1 MSFNESNT
9 VEQLILDAATR
20 IGLGG
25 SVVAE
30 PQAGYGLEL
39 KPSRWTFATPT
50 EVPRQVADVLVE
62 PWLREAL
69 LKLNPEIAAQPDR
82 ADEVFYQL
90 RAILLSVHS
99 DGLVRANEHFT
110 AWLRGEK
117 TLPFG
122 PNGEHV
128 PIRLLDREHPANNR
142 LTVTNQWTY
151 VAGSV
156 NKRFD
161 VVFLVNGLPLVV
173 GEAKTPTRN
182 AVTWFDGAHQVHAIY
197 EKEVPAMFVPNV
209 FSFATEGKCLRYGSI
224 RMPLDLWGPWR
235 DEDNQ
240 QEGELKHVKATVE
253 SLMRPEVVLDILQHF
268 TLFSTDKKHRRIK
281 QICRYQQFDTVN
293 KMVARVVAGHP
304 KKGLIW
310 HFQGSGKSLL
320 MVFAAQKLRL
330 HPKLANPTVLIVV
343 DRIDL
348 DTQITAT
355 FNASDVPNMV
365 AVPDRQMLHD
375 ALKQDVRKVLIT
387 TIHKFAEAN
396 GVLNERSNIIVMV
409 DEAHR
414 TQEGDLGR
422 QMRGALPN
430 AFLFGLTGTPINR
443 SDKNTFWAFGADED
457 EHGYMSRYSFQDS
470 IRDKATLPLH
480 FEAPEV
486 KLKIDKTAIDEAFTG
501 ITDELSEQDRDDL
514 AKRAA
519 KMAVLVK
526 NPERVQAVV
535 RYIVQHYQQ
544 KVEPNNF
551 KAQVVTFDRE
561 CCVLYKQVFDELLP
575 PEASAVVFSSSPT
588 DPREWD
594 AHKRDKDAEEKLLDN
609 FRDPNHPLKFLIVT
623 NKLLTGFDA
632 PILQAM
638 YLDKPLKDHNLL
650 QAICRTNRVYGQ
662 EKTHGLIVDFI
673 GIFDDVA
680 RALHF
685 DEKSMQQV
693 VSNIDELRKALPI
706 QMKAC
711 LDFFPNV
718 DRTVAGYEGL
728 LAAQQCLPDNA
739 VRDRFAAQFTVIGTI
754 WEALSP
760 DPCLAPY
767 ATDYRWLAKVYESV
781 KPPSGNGKLLWHM
794 LGAKTID
801 LINEN
806 VHVEAVRDDLEA
818 LVLDTDK
825 IEDALKDLDAKKRAQ
840 QVEIRLVARLQKHK
854 GNPKFTELGE
864 RLEKIKE
871 RHEQGFMT
879 SLEFLKE
886 ILDLAKDTVEAE
898 NATDPEEDRDRAKE
912 ALTELFNEAKG
923 TNTHIIVERIVSD
936 IDAIVKTVRFD
947 GWKTTTAGER
957 EVQQA
962 LRRTLLKY
970 QLHRDQ
976 ELFDKAYGYIREY
989 Y

>member
-9 VEQLILDAATR
+9 VEQLILDASTG

-50 EVPRQVADVLVE
+50 EVPRQAADVLVE

-161 VVFLVNGLPLVV
+161 VVFLVNGIPLVI

-355 FNASDVPNMV
+355 FNASDVPNMIRV
-365 AVPDRQMLHD
+365 DNRHELQNL
-375 ALKQDVRKVLIT
+375 LKQDVRKVMIT
-387 TIHKFAEAN
+387 TIHKFGERDQSVPDFQSGQEDTYPGKMPWDTLDPFPNKMPWDTLVPIDLLPGETFPPNFNLFDPYEEVKVSYDNLPHWRQEGKLQFVTWRLADSLPKEVLEQLRQERDAWTQRYGAIPPKDLPPGARKEYYRLFRERVQKWLDAGKGSCVLKQPQVKKIMEDALRHFDGVRYILGVFTVAPNHVHVLVEPKPGIDLGEIMHSWKSFTANEINKVLGRKGQLWMDEYYDHLVRNEESLKRIEAYIRAHEQLPHQDAGGALSSSKPHQDDGDTLSPPRPQQPSRTETSQAWN
-396 GVLNERSNIIVMV
+396 TRSNIIVMV

-422 QMRGALPN
+422 KMRERACP
-430 AFLFGLTGTPINR
+430 TP
-443 SDKNTFWAFGADED
+443 
-457 EHGYMSRYSFQDS
+457 
-470 IRDKATLPLH
+470 
-480 FEAPEV
+480 
-486 KLKIDKTAIDEAFTG
+486 
-501 ITDELSEQDRDDL
+501 
-514 AKRAA
+514 
-519 KMAVLVK
+519 
-526 NPERVQAVV
+526 
-535 RYIVQHYQQ
+535 
-544 KVEPNNF
+544 
-551 KAQVVTFDRE
+551 
-561 CCVLYKQVFDELLP
+561 
-575 PEASAVVFSSSPT
+575 SSS
-588 DPREWD
+588 
-594 AHKRDKDAEEKLLDN
+594 A
-609 FRDPNHPLKFLIVT
+609 
-623 NKLLTGFDA
+623 
-632 PILQAM
+632 
-638 YLDKPLKDHNLL
+638 
-650 QAICRTNRVYGQ
+650 
-662 EKTHGLIVDFI
+662 
-673 GIFDDVA
+673 
-680 RALHF
+680 
-685 DEKSMQQV
+685 
-693 VSNIDELRKALPI
+693 
-706 QMKAC
+706 
-711 LDFFPNV
+711 
-718 DRTVAGYEGL
+718 
-728 LAAQQCLPDNA
+728 
-739 VRDRFAAQFTVIGTI
+739 
-754 WEALSP
+754 
-760 DPCLAPY
+760 
-767 ATDYRWLAKVYESV
+767 
-781 KPPSGNGKLLWHM
+781 
-794 LGAKTID
+794 
-801 LINEN
+801 
-806 VHVEAVRDDLEA
+806 
-818 LVLDTDK
+818 
-825 IEDALKDLDAKKRAQ
+825 
-840 QVEIRLVARLQKHK
+840 
-854 GNPKFTELGE
+854 
-864 RLEKIKE
+864 
-871 RHEQGFMT
+871 
-879 SLEFLKE
+879 
-886 ILDLAKDTVEAE
+886 
-898 NATDPEEDRDRAKE
+898 
-912 ALTELFNEAKG
+912 
-923 TNTHIIVERIVSD
+923 
-936 IDAIVKTVRFD
+936 
-947 GWKTTTAGER
+947 
-957 EVQQA
+957 
-962 LRRTLLKY
+962 
-970 QLHRDQ
+970 
-976 ELFDKAYGYIREY
+976 
-989 Y
+989 

>member
-9 VEQLILDAATR
+9 VEQLILDAVAH

-25 SVVAE
+25 NVVSE
-30 PQAGYGLEL
+30 PLAGYGLKL
-39 KPSRWTFATPT
+39 TPSRWTFAQPT
-50 EVPRQVADVLVE
+50 EVPRQPHEVLVE

-82 ADEVFYQL
+82 ADELFYKL
-90 RAILLSVHS
+90 RAILQSVHD
-99 DGLVRANEHFT
+99 DGLVRANELFT
-110 AWLRGEK
+110 AWLRGENSM
-117 TLPFG
+117 PFG
-122 PNGEHV
+122 PDGEHV
-128 PIRLLDREHPANNR
+128 TVRLLDRENPANNR
-142 LTVTNQWTY
+142 LTVTHQWTY

-161 VVFLVNGLPLVV
+161 VVFLVNGIPLVI
-173 GEAKTPTRN
+173 GEAKTPTRA
-182 AVTWFDGAHQVHAIY
+182 AVTWFDGAYQVHQLY

-235 DEDNQ
+235 DDDHQE
-240 QEGELKHVKATVE
+240 EGELRHVKATVE

-330 HPKLANPTVLIVV
+330 HPKLANPTVVIVV

-355 FNASDVPNMV
+355 FNASDVPNMLP
-365 AVPDRQMLHD
+365 VPDRQQLHD

-387 TIHKFAEAN
+387 TIHKFAEA
-396 GVLNERSNIIVMV
+396 GGKLNDRSNIIVMV

-422 QMRGALPN
+422 QMREALPN

-457 EHGYMSRYSFQDS
+457 AHGYMSRYSFQDS

-486 KLKIDKTAIDEAFTG
+486 KLKIDKAAIDEAFG
-501 ITDELSEQDRDDL
+501 QITDELSEQDRDDL

-526 NPERVQAVV
+526 NPERVRAVV
-535 RYIVQHYQQ
+535 SFIVQHFEQ
-544 KVEPNNF
+544 KVEPNGF

-561 CCVLYKQVFDELLP
+561 CCVLYKQVFDELLGP
-575 PEASAVVFSSSPT
+575 NASAVVMSGAQA
-588 DPREWD
+588 DPKEWD

-609 FRDPNHPLKFLIVT
+609 FRDASHPLRFLIVT

-638 YLDKPLKDHNLL
+638 YLDKPMKDHNLL

-693 VSNIDELRKALPI
+693 VSNIDELRQALPVQI
-706 QMKAC
+706 KAC

-718 DRTVAGYEGL
+718 DRTVGGYEGL

-739 VRDRFAAQFTVIGTI
+739 MRDKFAAQMTVLASI

-760 DPCLAPY
+760 DPCLTPY
-767 ATDYRWLAKVYESV
+767 AKDYRWLAQVYESV

-806 VHVEAVRDDLEA
+806 VHVEAVRDDLDA

-825 IEDALKDLDAKKRAQ
+825 IESVLKDLDAKKRAK
-840 QVEIRLVARLQKHK
+840 EIEVRLVARLQKHK
-854 GNPKFTELGE
+854 GDPRFTELGE

-871 RHEQGFMT
+871 RHEQGIL
-879 SLEFLKE
+879 SSIEFLKE

-898 NATDPEEDRDRAKE
+898 RTSDPEEERDRGKE
-912 ALTELFNEAKG
+912 ALTELFNEVKG
-923 TNTHIIVERIVSD
+923 KNTHIIVERIVTD
-936 IDAIVKTVRFD
+936 IDQIVKTVRFD
-947 GWKTTTAGER
+947 GWKTTNAGER
-957 EVQQA
+957 EVQKA
-962 LRRTLLKY
+962 LRVSLLKY